1 MEDIGT
7 ENHLIET
14 LATGSRGLRF
24 SGPLVFP
31 YKGLVLQ
38 GEIDPRSNELDRGP
52 TGSLPEGLAV
62 LLQSSFRPAYP
73 KPGQTLKPKPKP

>member
-7 ENHLIET
+7 ENHLLET
-14 LATGSRGLRF
+14 LATGSGGLRF

-38 GEIDPRSNELDRGP
+38 GEIDPRSNELDRGL
-52 TGSLPEGLAV
+52 TGSLPEGLAN
-62 LLQSSFRPAYP
+62 LFSGPHTPNPA
-73 KPGQTLKPKPKP
+73 KP